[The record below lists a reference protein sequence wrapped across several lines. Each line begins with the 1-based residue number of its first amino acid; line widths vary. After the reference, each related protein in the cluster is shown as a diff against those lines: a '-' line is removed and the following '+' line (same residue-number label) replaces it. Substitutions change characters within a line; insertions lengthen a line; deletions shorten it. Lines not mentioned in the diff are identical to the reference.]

1 MNKHEFI
8 AELSVLLKVKQ
19 EDKANIIEEY
29 ESYIAEALASGEREE
44 DIIRSLE
51 TPAQIAE
58 HANLE
63 LGIDAKERFSDTT
76 SESKESSKESK
87 SSDFFNELDDE
98 LEKAFKASEKAIK
111 RAGESINKSIK
122 GINFGALLDKVM
134 DGVDKV
140 VDGVMDIDIK
150 GTASVVAMRFD
161 NSKVESY
168 PVESKQVTIQI
179 DDENSETLFVE
190 VVQGQSQWMVK
201 YLPTSLKL
209 DITFQD
215 DQLLIRVPL
224 TSIKFAEK
232 KRLRL
237 YIPEQ
242 MEHISISSNCPIA
255 LKDVSTNTDLK
266 GSQGVCTIKSV
277 TMDQLNVSV
286 EDAAC
291 TIKGASVKT
300 LLLKANDAPVS
311 VKDVDASSVQLH
323 VSDGP
328 VSMSGLH
335 VDALWLESGD
345 GPKTVRHST
354 IKELIV
360 QSTGGPFSM
369 KELHVDVLKG
379 QVEGHAVHMK
389 DCFIKDNQLG
399 EFR

>member
-44 DIIRSLE
+44 DIISSLE

-63 LGIDAKERFSDTT
+63 LGIDAKERFSDT
-76 SESKESSKESK
+76 SSQSSDSQKESR

-122 GINFGALLDKVM
+122 GINFGAILDKVM

-168 PVESKQVTIQI
+168 PVTAKQVTIQI
-179 DDENSETLFVE
+179 DDENSESLFVE
-190 VVQGQSQWMVK
+190 LVQGQSQWMVK

-209 DITFQD
+209 DIAFQD
-215 DQLLIRVPL
+215 DQLVIRVPL

-242 MEHISISSNCPIA
+242 MEHISIRSNCPVS

-266 GSQGVCTIKSV
+266 GSHMCTIKSV
-277 TMDQLNVSV
+277 TMEQLTVSV

-291 TIKGASVKT
+291 TIKGASVKS
-300 LLLKANDAPVS
+300 LVLHANDAPVS
-311 VKDVDASSVQLH
+311 IKDVDASSVQLH
-323 VSDGP
+323 VMDGP
-328 VSMSGLH
+328 LSMSGLH
-335 VDALWLESGD
+335 VDSLWMETGD

-354 IKELIV
+354 IKEMIV

-379 QVEGHAVHMK
+379 QVEGHAVYMK
-389 DCFIKDNQLG
+389 DCVVKDNQLG
-399 EFR
+399 EIR